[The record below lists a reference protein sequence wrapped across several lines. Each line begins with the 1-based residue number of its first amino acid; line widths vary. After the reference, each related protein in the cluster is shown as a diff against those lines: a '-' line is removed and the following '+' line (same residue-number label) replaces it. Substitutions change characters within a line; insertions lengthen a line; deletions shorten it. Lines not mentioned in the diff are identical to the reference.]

1 MHWIE
6 WTQGASCYLCLGILF
21 FLNQRIPKSDHHKL
35 LVLCNNEYSGQNF
48 EINYLEVINLKRDT
62 QRTVY
67 ARLAAKTPRDFF
79 VVVK

>member
-1 MHWIE
+1 MESLTIFVLAFH
-6 WTQGASCYLCLGILF
+6 
-21 FLNQRIPKSDHHKL
+21 FLKPEDSKSNHHKL

-67 ARLAAKTPRDFF
+67 ARLAAKTLRDFLSL
-79 VVVK
+79 